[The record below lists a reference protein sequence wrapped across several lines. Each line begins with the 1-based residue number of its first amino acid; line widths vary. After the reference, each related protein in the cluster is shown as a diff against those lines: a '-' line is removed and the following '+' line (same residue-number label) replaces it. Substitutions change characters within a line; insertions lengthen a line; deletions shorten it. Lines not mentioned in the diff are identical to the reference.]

1 MLTVAGTSPATDG
14 FLPFLKEENMS
25 LIEKISAAVLED
37 DEPTEKQSELLVETY
52 LNSNDKQA
60 IDNCFIC
67 LCGYSLSSL
76 IN

>member
-1 MLTVAGTSPATDG
+1 M
-14 FLPFLKEENMS
+14 N
-25 LIEKISAAVLED
+25 LIEKITAAVLED
-37 DEPTEKQSELLVETY
+37 DGPSDKQSELLVESY
-52 LNSNDKQA
+52 LNSTDRQA

>member
-1 MLTVAGTSPATDG
+1 M
-14 FLPFLKEENMS
+14 N
-25 LIEKISAAVLED
+25 LIEKITAAVLED
-37 DEPTEKQSELLVETY
+37 EEQTEKQSELLVESY
-52 LNSNDKQA
+52 LHSTDRQA